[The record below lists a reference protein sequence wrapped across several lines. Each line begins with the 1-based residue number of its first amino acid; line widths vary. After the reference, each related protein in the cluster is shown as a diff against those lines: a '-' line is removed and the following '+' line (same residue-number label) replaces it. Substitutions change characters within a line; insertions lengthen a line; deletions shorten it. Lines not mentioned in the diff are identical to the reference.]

1 MWASK
6 CGFGV
11 LTQGARGPVDTP
23 ACYLGDLAQVCL
35 KKQGE
40 GGRWRARACS
50 QPLALPVGEVRL
62 FPAPA
67 RQHEPLLSV
76 VGARPVQR
84 VRHAAAGR
92 SGAGGR
98 LRGLLGGW
106 GRCRAAGRSFTPGLW
121 TPSHWVA
128 AVGILCGRE
137 DAGTCSSLGSWWPMV
152 RGVDGQCTLT

>member
-11 LTQGARGPVDTP
+11 LTQGAQGPVDTP
-23 ACYLGDLAQVCL
+23 AYYHGDPAQLCL

-40 GGRWRARACS
+40 GGRWRAKACS

-62 FPAPA
+62 LPAPA
-67 RQHEPLLSV
+67 RQHKPLLSV
-76 VGARPVQR
+76 AGAWPVRR

-98 LRGLLGGW
+98 LRGLLGSR
-106 GRCRAAGRSFTPGLW
+106 GRCRAAGRSFTPGLR
-121 TPSHWVA
+121 PPPHWVA
-128 AVGILCGRE
+128 AVGILCRRE
-137 DAGTCSSLGSWWPMV
+137 DAGACSGLGSWWPTV
-152 RGVDGQCTLT
+152 RGVDGQRTLT